1 MLKKG
6 YWLTEYLSISRVI
19 YKSKASYE
27 KAYLYTEADKGDM
40 GYFITYHL
48 RALDLAFK
56 ELQSYIQKKI
66 LNKQKNSDILR
77 IGGLNERQG
86 EIISW
91 LRDNP
96 NIILTVKE
104 IETRFAI
111 SHPTAKLDMDGLVER
126 GFITKVPVNKLK
138 YNYFRADNFDELIV
152 KKN

>member
-1 MLKKG
+1 
-6 YWLTEYLSISRVI
+6 
-19 YKSKASYE
+19 
-27 KAYLYTEADKGDM
+27 M

-56 ELQSYIQKKI
+56 KLQSYIQKKI

-111 SHPTAKLDMDGLVER
+111 SHPTAKLDMDGFVAR
-126 GFITKVPVNKLK
+126 GFITKVPVNKVK
-138 YNYFRADNFDELIV
+138 YNYFRADNFDELIG